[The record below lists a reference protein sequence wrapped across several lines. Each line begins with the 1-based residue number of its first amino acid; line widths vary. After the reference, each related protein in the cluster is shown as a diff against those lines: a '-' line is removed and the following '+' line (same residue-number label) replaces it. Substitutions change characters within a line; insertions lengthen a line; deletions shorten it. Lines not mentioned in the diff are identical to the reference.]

1 MRSNP
6 TANRPLPSRSG
17 FSLVELLTVIA
28 IISVLMTVATV
39 GIGGLLA
46 GKGVTTAVSTTE
58 AVFAEA
64 RTLAMGK
71 LTNAA
76 VLVSIQDPTNMDTY
90 LRRLVV
96 AYKEIDPV
104 TNKQS
109 TEWTLASRG
118 VTLPEKVY
126 YSQTLSSKDNKNG
139 GGSLAKVSLGGTNIK
154 REYQG
159 QYIIYEFNAEGIC
172 TTPGASFVL
181 GTGTRL
187 VGSSEARPRVMTSAK
202 RDFGGFVIWRNGST
216 SLFRNP
222 LQILKQGD
230 NITYF

>member
-1 MRSNP
+1 MRSIPP
-6 TANRPLPSRSG
+6 TPRPTPHRRG

-46 GKGVTTAVSTTE
+46 GKGVSTAVSTTE

-76 VLVSIQDPTNMDTY
+76 VLVSIQDPNNMDTY

-96 AYKEIDPV
+96 AYKEIDPL

-109 TEWTLASRG
+109 SEWTLASRG
-118 VTLPEKVY
+118 VTLPDKVY
-126 YSQTLSSKDNKNG
+126 FSQTLSSKDHKNG
-139 GGSLAKVSLGGTNIK
+139 GGGIAKVSLGGANVK
-154 REYQG
+154 RDYQG
-159 QYIIYEFNAEGIC
+159 QYLIYEFNAEGIC
-172 TTPGASFVL
+172 TTPGASFIV
-181 GTGTRL
+181 GTGSRSA
-187 VGSSEARPRVMTSAK
+187 GSSEARPRVIHSAK

-222 LQILKQGD
+222 LQILKNGD
-230 NITYF
+230 NITFF